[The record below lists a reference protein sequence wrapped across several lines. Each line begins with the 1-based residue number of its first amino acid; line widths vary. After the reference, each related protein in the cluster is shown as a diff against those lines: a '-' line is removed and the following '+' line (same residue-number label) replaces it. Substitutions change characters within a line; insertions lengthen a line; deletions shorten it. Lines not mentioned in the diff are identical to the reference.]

1 MTPALVGRAIGM
13 FAVTNVDDLVLLAL
27 FFAAAPGRAG
37 AVRVVAGQY
46 LGFSGILL
54 VSVLA
59 ALGARLLPQETLPYL
74 GLVPL
79 LLGLRAGWRVW
90 REKSDAGDGAE
101 AGGGSSMPA
110 SALAVA
116 GVTFANGGDNLGVY
130 VPVLANV
137 GAAAL
142 VTFVVVFL
150 VMVGVWCAAGRLLA
164 TRPPVARVLARWG
177 HILLPLVLVAIGV
190 TILVG
195 GGAFGL

>member
-13 FAVTNVDDLVLLAL
+13 FAVTNVDDLVVLAL

-46 LGFSGILL
+46 LGFAGILL
-54 VSVLA
+54 VSVIA
-59 ALGARLLPQETLPYL
+59 ALGARLLPPETLPYL

-90 REKSDAGDGAE
+90 RERGDAGSDP
-101 AGGGSSMPA
+101 GGGSSMPV
-110 SALAVA
+110 SALALA

-137 GAAAL
+137 GAAAR

-150 VMVGVWCAAGRLLA
+150 VMVGVWCAAGRFLA

-177 HILLPLVLVAIGV
+177 HVLLPLVLVAIGV
-190 TILVG
+190 TILVE